1 MLLLAIL
8 VAATIWVRFPYQQWL
23 ASHRW
28 MGVPYIL
35 GGAYAIVAQGD
46 G

>member
-1 MLLLAIL
+1 
-8 VAATIWVRFPYQQWL
+8 VAATIWVRFPYQRWL

-35 GGAYAIVAQGD
+35 TRPSISSSRRP
-46 G
+46 